1 MYDGNRIY
9 HVYSYF
15 TEKKKYIFCVLH
27 SHVVPIESFCNKD
40 LYKSSFFKLFIQRIL
55 DKVSQFPKKS

>member
-15 TEKKKYIFCVLH
+15 TEKKIYIFCVLH

-40 LYKSSFFKLFIQRIL
+40 LYKSSFFFTFYSK
-55 DKVSQFPKKS
+55 DPG